1 MLADLMLVVLALI
14 VGILIGCVGIGGVLL
29 PPALVYFG
37 GFDLHLAMA
46 TSMWSFLFTGGV
58 GTLAYSRRNSVDWRM
73 VLWLGAGTVPSAVLG
88 TLSNAALPGGVLTV
102 LLAALIVAAGVN
114 ALTKAPSAD
123 RPAYSFGNLIL
134 FLIGAVVG
142 FGSALTGTGGPVL
155 LVPILI
161 FMGAPVLSAI
171 AASQAVSIPV
181 AFFSTFGY
189 VLFSRVDF
197 AFGTALGLIAAVGVV
212 MGMLIAHAVPILA
225 LRRIVAVSLVG
236 VGVLIIVRV
245 LATGA

>member
-1 MLADLMLVVLALI
+1 MLADLMLLVSALI
-14 VGILIGCVGIGGVLL
+14 VGVLIGCVGIGGVLL

-58 GTLAYSRRNSVDWRM
+58 GTIAYSRRNSVDWRM

-88 TLSNAALPGGVLTV
+88 ALSNAALPGGLLTV

-114 ALTKAPSAD
+114 ALTKASSAE
-123 RPAYSFGNLIL
+123 RPAYSFGNLLLL
-134 FLIGAVVG
+134 FVGAVVG

-161 FMGAPVLSAI
+161 FMRAPVLSAI

-181 AFFSTFGY
+181 AFFSTIGY
-189 VLFSRVDF
+189 VLFSQVDF
-197 AFGTALGLIAAVGVV
+197 TLGTALGLLAAVGVV
-212 MGMLIAHAVPILA
+212 IGMLIAHAVPVVA
-225 LRRIVAVSLVG
+225 LRRIVAVALVG
-236 VGVLIIVRV
+236 VGILMIVRV
-245 LATGA
+245 LAAGG

>member
-1 MLADLMLVVLALI
+1 MVLALI

-29 PPALVYFG
+29 PPALTYIG

-88 TLSNAALPGGVLTV
+88 AVSNTAMPDGVLTV

-114 ALTKAPSAD
+114 ALTKAPFAE
-123 RPAYSFGNLIL
+123 RPAYSFGNLLL

-161 FMGAPVLSAI
+161 FMRAPILSAI
-171 AASQAVSIPV
+171 AASQVVSIPV
-181 AFFSTFGY
+181 ALFSTFGY

-197 AFGTALGLIAAVGVV
+197 TLGTALGLIAAVGVV
-212 MGMLIAHAVPILA
+212 IGMLIAHAVPILV

-236 VGVLIIVRV
+236 VGVLIIVRI
-245 LATGA
+245 LTIGA

>member
-1 MLADLMLVVLALI
+1 MLAELMLLISALT

-58 GTLAYSRRNSVDWRM
+58 GTLAYSRRNSLDWRM
-73 VLWLGAGTVPSAVLG
+73 MLWLGAGTVPSVVLG
-88 TLSNAALPGGVLTV
+88 ALSNAALPGGVLTV

-134 FLIGAVVG
+134 FLIGAVLG

-161 FMGAPVLSAI
+161 FMQAPPLLAI
-171 AASQAVSIPV
+171 GVSQVVQIPV
-181 AFFSTFGY
+181 AIFSTLGY
-189 VLFSRVDF
+189 VLFGQVDF
-197 AFGTALGLIAAVGVV
+197 FLGTTLGLVAAAGVV
-212 MGMLIAHAVPILA
+212 IGTSIAHAVPILT
-225 LRRIVAVSLVG
+225 LRRIVAVSLIG
-236 VGVLIIVRV
+236 AGILITMR
-245 LATGA
+245 AF

>member
-1 MLADLMLVVLALI
+1 
-14 VGILIGCVGIGGVLL
+14 
-29 PPALVYFG
+29 
-37 GFDLHLAMA
+37 
-46 TSMWSFLFTGGV
+46 
-58 GTLAYSRRNSVDWRM
+58 
-73 VLWLGAGTVPSAVLG
+73 
-88 TLSNAALPGGVLTV
+88 
-102 LLAALIVAAGVN
+102 
-114 ALTKAPSAD
+114 
-123 RPAYSFGNLIL
+123 
-134 FLIGAVVG
+134 
-142 FGSALTGTGGPVL
+142 
-155 LVPILI
+155 LI

>member
-1 MLADLMLVVLALI
+1 MLAGLTLVVLALI

-29 PPALVYFG
+29 PPALTYIG
-37 GFDLHLAMA
+37 GFDLHMAMA
-46 TSMWSFLFTGGV
+46 TSMWSFLFTGAV
-58 GTLAYSRRNSVDWRM
+58 GTIAYSRRNSVDWRM

-88 TLSNAALPGGVLTV
+88 AVSNTAMPGGVLTV

-114 ALTKAPSAD
+114 ALTKSPSAEH
-123 RPAYSFGNLIL
+123 PANSFGHLLL

-161 FMGAPVLSAI
+161 FMRAPILSAI
-171 AASQAVSIPV
+171 AASQVVSIPV
-181 AFFSTFGY
+181 ALFSTFGY

-197 AFGTALGLIAAVGVV
+197 TLGTALGLIAAVGVV
-212 MGMLIAHAVPILA
+212 IGMLIAHAVPILT

-236 VGVLIIVRV
+236 VGVLITVRV

>member
-1 MLADLMLVVLALI
+1 MLVGLIVLVSALI
-14 VGILIGCVGIGGVLL
+14 VGVLIGCVGIGGVLL

-46 TSMWSFLFTGGV
+46 TSMWSFLFTGSV

-73 VLWLGAGTVPSAVLG
+73 VSWLSAGTVPSAVLG
-88 TLSNAALPGGVLTV
+88 ALSNAALPGDVLTV

-114 ALTKAPSAD
+114 ALTKAPSAE
-123 RPAYSFGNLIL
+123 RPAHSFGNLLL
-134 FLIGAVVG
+134 FLIGAFVG

-161 FMGAPVLSAI
+161 FMRTPVLSAI

-181 AFFSTFGY
+181 AFFSTIGY
-189 VLFSRVDF
+189 VLFSQVDF
-197 AFGTALGLIAAVGVV
+197 VFGTALGLIAAVGVV
-212 MGMLIAHAVPILA
+212 IGVLIAHAVPVVA

-236 VGVLIIVRV
+236 VGALIIVRV
-245 LATGA
+245 LAAGG

>member
-1 MLADLMLVVLALI
+1 
-14 VGILIGCVGIGGVLL
+14 
-29 PPALVYFG
+29 
-37 GFDLHLAMA
+37 MA
-46 TSMWSFLFTGGV
+46 TSMWSFLFTGAV
-58 GTLAYSRRNSVDWRM
+58 GTIAYSRRNSVDWRM

-88 TLSNAALPGGVLTV
+88 ALSNAALPGSLLTV
-102 LLAALIVAAGVN
+102 FLAALIVAAGVN
-114 ALTKAPSAD
+114 ALAKAPSAE
-123 RPAYSFGNLIL
+123 RSANSFGNLLL

-161 FMGAPVLSAI
+161 FMRAPVLSAI

-212 MGMLIAHAVPILA
+212 VGMLIAHAVPILA
-225 LRRIVAVSLVG
+225 LRRIVAVSLVV
-236 VGVLIIVRV
+236 VGILIIIRV
-245 LATGA
+245 LVAGA

>member
-1 MLADLMLVVLALI
+1 
-14 VGILIGCVGIGGVLL
+14 
-29 PPALVYFG
+29 
-37 GFDLHLAMA
+37 
-46 TSMWSFLFTGGV
+46 
-58 GTLAYSRRNSVDWRM
+58 M

-88 TLSNAALPGGVLTV
+88 ALSNAALPGGVLTV

-161 FMGAPVLSAI
+161 LMKAPVLSAI

-197 AFGTALGLIAAVGVV
+197 AFGTALGLVAAVGVV
-212 MGMLIAHAVPILA
+212 IGMLIAHAAPVLA
-225 LRRIVAVSLVG
+225 LRRIVAVSLIG
-236 VGVLIIVRV
+236 VGILIILRG